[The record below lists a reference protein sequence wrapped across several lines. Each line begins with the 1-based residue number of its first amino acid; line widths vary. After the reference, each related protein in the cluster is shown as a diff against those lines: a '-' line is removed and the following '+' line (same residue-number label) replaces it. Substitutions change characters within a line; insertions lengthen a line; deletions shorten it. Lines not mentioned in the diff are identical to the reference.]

1 MNYTPKNILKGK
13 TSKGDTFTIREWD
26 FGTLAT
32 LETFGFLWMLII
44 CLIFSSVAGPILTL
58 ICLFA
63 FTGSF
68 RLTYV
73 LSLLISSYFLYD
85 CYHGW
90 ISLGTLNLFFEE
102 KTIDKLVCLN
112 GASIIVTL
120 ILLIFGNVIGNAIK
134 KPVTELDDAT
144 YDALPTGRKNNLNKK
159 VENRKFN
166 FIIVMFFV
174 YFFSLFFV
182 EAIID
187 SDKGWVKRN
196 IHKDTE
202 PIPYEET
209 LTPEERADREE
220 YFKKIEKRWGN

>member
-26 FGTLAT
+26 FETLAT

-58 ICLFA
+58 ISLFA
-63 FTGSF
+63 FTGRF

-90 ISLGTLNLFFEE
+90 ISLGALNLFFEE
-102 KTIDKLVCLN
+102 KTINKLVYFN

-120 ILLIFGNVIGNAIK
+120 ILLIFGNAIGNAIK
-134 KPVTELDDAT
+134 KPITELNDTT
-144 YDALPTGRKNNLNKK
+144 YEALPTGRKNVLNKK

-166 FIIVMFFV
+166 FIIVMFIV
-174 YFFSLFFV
+174 YFFSLFIV
-182 EAIID
+182 EGIID

-196 IHKDTE
+196 IHKETE
-202 PIPYEET
+202 SIPYEET
-209 LTPEERADREE
+209 LTPKERKEREE
-220 YFKKIEKRWGN
+220 YFDKIEKRWGN